1 MGFAYKLAP
10 SVRRRAARKPTA
22 QDGAEGAALAAP
34 EIYGPLLSNRGVQIG
49 IDQQISQNFEHNGW
63 QNLHFT

>member
-22 QDGAEGAALAAP
+22 QDGAEGAAIAAP
-34 EIYGPLLSNRGVQIG
+34 
-49 IDQQISQNFEHNGW
+49 
-63 QNLHFT
+63 